1 MFYKFV
7 RLAGSVTGDL
17 ASFGKRG
24 PHPMCWRAYNF
35 LADILNFGNKTNI
48 SAGAILI
55 APGIELV
62 IV

>member
-1 MFYKFV
+1 MFNKFG

-17 ASFGKRG
+17 ASFGRRG
-24 PHPMCWRAYNF
+24 PHPICWRAHYF
-35 LADILNFGNKTNI
+35 LADILNLGNKTNI

-55 APGIELV
+55 ATGIKLV